1 LLHKEFKDA
10 TVFFVGFILSVLGD
24 NLVDAYLHIR
34 DGKELWDALEAKFG
48 AADAGDKLYAM
59 EQFNDYK
66 MVENRSEN
74 KVMSCRLWAKE
85 LELLKCVLPDKFV
98 VGCIVTKLP
107 LVEELCHFTET
118 SDENIIG
125 SLNVEE
131 RARQTHWWNRGKICC
146 QHDAEKCPQV

>member
-10 TVFFVGFILSVLGD
+10 TVFFVGFVLSVLGD

-48 AADAGDKLYAM
+48 VADAGDKLYAM

-74 KVMSCRLWAKE
+74 KVMSCRLWLRNSSSSSVCFQISLSLDA
-85 LELLKCVLPDKFV
+85 LSLSFPSWRSFATSLKHLMR
-98 VGCIVTKLP
+98 I
-107 LVEELCHFTET
+107 
-118 SDENIIG
+118 
-125 SLNVEE
+125 SL
-131 RARQTHWWNRGKICC
+131 AL
-146 QHDAEKCPQV
+146 